1 MPTGLDVNAGATCS
15 FPKDGIFKWDK
26 ELCVHLVSHWQR
38 EVGVFLGV
46 PEVIGSEVEAW
57 HSFKIVQLL
66 NE

>member
-1 MPTGLDVNAGATCS
+1 M
-15 FPKDGIFKWDK
+15 
-26 ELCVHLVSHWQR
+26 HLVSHWQR